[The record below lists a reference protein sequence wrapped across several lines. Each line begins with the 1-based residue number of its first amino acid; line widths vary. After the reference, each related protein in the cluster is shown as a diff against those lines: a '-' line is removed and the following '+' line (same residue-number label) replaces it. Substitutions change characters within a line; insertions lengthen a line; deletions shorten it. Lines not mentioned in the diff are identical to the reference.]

1 MTKVSV
7 FGQDTEKK
15 KGKPIEFVKWLDFY
29 YQNQNFRKVLTK
41 EDQPKA
47 WDNVILLQ
55 KEYHNSEYDLIFAI
69 DEDGT
74 HCLFLGHWNDG
85 FVE

>member
-7 FGQDTEKK
+7 FKTEKK

-29 YQNQNFRKVLTK
+29 YQNQNFRKALT
-41 EDQPKA
+41 EDDQPKA
-47 WDNVILLQ
+47 WGNVTLLQ
-55 KEYHNSEYDLIFAI
+55 KQYHDSKYDLIFAN
-69 DEDGT
+69 DDNGN